1 MEIKDITEF
10 VHQQYQFVKANQ
22 LDRLIVAEERVYPV
36 SDPATASQIRINVT
50 KACTPSF
57 IPSGRL
63 Q

>member
-36 SDPATASQIRINVT
+36 SDPATASQIRI
-50 KACTPSF
+50 S
-57 IPSGRL
+57 
-63 Q
+63 